1 MFQSSYLA
9 GNKTLAAMKK
19 ALFSKSIVAGYSCS
33 AHLPKIEHPPKLSG
47 LHFPAVKAL
56 DLGMWISMTTA
67 VGSSG

>member
-1 MFQSSYLA
+1 
-9 GNKTLAAMKK
+9 MKK